1 MYSNFLRKFS
11 DYIIENSKKYLIFL
25 IPGEKLKEEFDW
37 YGNKRAEAFN
47 KLNTENLN
55 SDIES
60 RDFFFSHM
68 LIWNKEDKKLAGGQR
83 FLFSKKGCTKNKEN
97 SYLESY
103 HPGTFEKMKDENFCE
118 IGRTFVIPE
127 YQNKEVLKELIRGFV
142 RIPESKNLNIGI
154 GLISFNHK
162 SLNKDCIN
170 YFLKILEVS
179 NKNPLNLPK
188 GKYLYQHEMESKI
201 THKKFSL
208 EANEIKFIEEELKK
222 HDNNFQMPQVLKPYL
237 RYCSVSYENYSIAE
251 EYNGIM
257 QLLFSGRSE
266 KITENQRSYL
276 AKYNF

>member
-1 MYSNFLRKFS
+1 MYSIFLKKFS
-11 DYIIENSKKYLIFL
+11 DNIIENSKKYLIFL

-47 KLNTENLN
+47 KLNSKNLK
-55 SDIES
+55 SDIEN

-68 LIWNKEDKKLAGGQR
+68 LIWHKEDKQLAGGQR
-83 FLFSKKGCTKNKEN
+83 FMFSKKGCKKNKEN

-103 HPGTFEKMKDENFCE
+103 HPGTYEKMKDEDFCE
-118 IGRTFVIPE
+118 IGRTFVMPE
-127 YQNKEVLKELIRGFV
+127 YQNKEILKELIRGFV
-142 RIPESKNLNIGI
+142 RIPESKRMNIGI

-170 YFLKILEVS
+170 SFLKILEVS
-179 NKNPLNLPK
+179 NKNPLNLPN
-188 GKYLYQHEMESKI
+188 GKYLFQHKMDSKI
-201 THKKFSL
+201 THKEFSL
-208 EANEIKFIEEELKK
+208 EANQIKSIEKELKK
-222 HDNNFQMPQVLKPYL
+222 IDDNFQMPQVLKPYL

-257 QLLFSGRSE
+257 QLLFSGKSQN
-266 KITENQRSYL
+266 ITESQRKYL

>member
-1 MYSNFLRKFS
+1 MYSNFSKKFS
-11 DYIIENSKKYLIFL
+11 DYIIEDSKKYLIFL

-47 KLNTENLN
+47 KLNSKNLK
-55 SDIES
+55 SDIEN

-68 LIWNKEDKKLAGGQR
+68 LIWHKEDKQLAGGQR
-83 FLFSKKGCTKNKEN
+83 FLFSKKGCKKNKEN

-103 HPGTFEKMKDENFCE
+103 HPGTYEKMKDEDFCE
-118 IGRTFVIPE
+118 IGRTFVMPE
-127 YQNKEVLKELIRGFV
+127 YQNKEILKELIRGFV
-142 RIPESKNLNIGI
+142 RIPESKRMNIGI

-170 YFLKILEVS
+170 SFLKILEVS
-179 NKNPLNLPK
+179 NKNPLNLPN
-188 GKYLYQHEMESKI
+188 GKYFYKHRIDSKI
-201 THKKFSL
+201 NYKEFSL
-208 EANEIKFIEEELKK
+208 EANQIKSIEKELKK
-222 HDNNFQMPQVLKPYL
+222 IDDNFQMPQVLKPYL

-257 QLLFSGRSE
+257 QLLFSGKSQN
-266 KITENQRSYL
+266 ITESQRKYL

>member
-1 MYSNFLRKFS
+1 MYSIFLKKFS
-11 DYIIENSKKYLIFL
+11 DNIIENSKKYLIFL

-47 KLNTENLN
+47 KLNSKNLK
-55 SDIES
+55 SDIEN

-68 LIWNKEDKKLAGGQR
+68 LIWDKEDKQLAGGQR
-83 FLFSKKGCTKNKEN
+83 FLFSKKGCKKNKEN

-103 HPGTFEKMKDENFCE
+103 HPGTYEKMKDEDFCE
-118 IGRTFVIPE
+118 IGRTFVMPK
-127 YQNKEVLKELIRGFV
+127 YQNKEILKELIRGFV
-142 RIPESKNLNIGI
+142 RIPESKKMNIGI

-170 YFLKILEVS
+170 SFLKILEVS
-179 NKNPLNLPK
+179 NKNPLNLPN
-188 GKYLYQHEMESKI
+188 GKYLFQHKMDSKI
-201 THKKFSL
+201 THKEFSL
-208 EANEIKFIEEELKK
+208 EANQIKSIEKELKK
-222 HDNNFQMPQVLKPYL
+222 IDDNFQMPQVLKPYL

-257 QLLFSGRSE
+257 QLLFSGKSQN
-266 KITENQRSYL
+266 ITESQRKYL